1 MEKCQCLKDKS
12 LDAKLSFAQ
21 IPEEYRQ
28 SRINNFEI
36 NLYRTDESKER
47 AAIAK
52 RVAANFVAN
61 YESMK
66 NQGKGLYFYSYEKG
80 SGKTRLSCSIANALV
95 KKYDAKVRFIRFVDL
110 LNELKNSF
118 NGKTDVNASEMIE
131 AVKNIEVLVIDDLGV
146 EKVSE
151 WVEEVVTSILDHRLN
166 QKLVTIITSNS
177 NIEELDRKYQQGRV
191 RSRVEKMTFP
201 VWMPEES
208 VRSMIAQQE
217 NEEVQEILFK

>member
-1 MEKCQCLKDKS
+1 MRICKCREDKS
-12 LDAKLSFAQ
+12 LDAKLQFAR
-21 IPEEYRQ
+21 IPQEYRQ

-36 NLYRTDESKER
+36 NLYRTDEGKER

-61 YESMK
+61 YPAMK
-66 NQGKGLYFYSYEKG
+66 EQGKGLYFYSYQKG

-95 KKYDAKVRFIRFVDL
+95 KKYKADVRFIRFVDL

-118 NGKTDVNASEMIE
+118 SGNGDVNASELIE

-166 QKLVTIITSNS
+166 QNLVTIITSNS
-177 NIEELDRKYQQGRV
+177 TIEELDKRYQQGRV

-208 VRSMIAQQE
+208 IRSLIAQQE
-217 NEEVQEILFK
+217 NEEIQDILFR